1 MEAAAPARAALAGSA
16 SRANV
21 VRNGTAA
28 PAERVAV
35 EGTLAELRRAAERAL
50 RMPVVQR
57 LLDEEGEEVR
67 SVADIRHEQTLF
79 ACAAADEPFLRQRS
93 RRCQVFRCSA
103 GERGG
108 GSGGAARWQPD
119 RWHQGKVL
127 PVPERMRE
135 LQAAAGAA
143 LRLTT
148 VEETAVRFRSVS
160 TGQLIWSTE
169 AIVDDELLVVE
180 LDPSDLRAASEE
192 REPSPTRRES
202 GGGAPAAAAASW
214 RAPGWGAGRGGARR
228 PRMRPPPRSS
238 YSHSSSSWSSSSV
251 SSALREDLEA
261 TGAGYVSSASSSSE
275 DDEEPTAVDM
285 RGRRRPS

>member
-1 MEAAAPARAALAGSA
+1 MEAAAPARAALVGSA
-16 SRANV
+16 LRANV

-35 EGTLAELRRAAERAL
+35 EETLAELRRAAERAL

-79 ACAAADEPFLRQRS
+79 ACAAADEPFLRQRP
-93 RRCQVFRCSA
+93 RRWQVFRC
-103 GERGG
+103 GERG

-143 LRLTT
+143 LRLTK

-160 TGQLIWSTE
+160 TGQLIWQTE

-192 REPSPTRRES
+192 REPSEPRRES
-202 GGGAPAAAAASW
+202 GGGTAAAAASW

-228 PRMRPPPRSS
+228 PRMRPSPRSS

-261 TGAGYVSSASSSSE
+261 AGAGYVSSASSS
-275 DDEEPTAVDM
+275 
-285 RGRRRPS
+285 

>member
-1 MEAAAPARAALAGSA
+1 MEAAAPARAALVGSA

-35 EGTLAELRRAAERAL
+35 EETLAELRRAAERAL

-79 ACAAADEPFLRQRS
+79 ACAAADEPFLRQRP
-93 RRCQVFRCSA
+93 RRCQVFRCSL
-103 GERGG
+103 GERG

-143 LRLTT
+143 LRLTK

-160 TGQLIWSTE
+160 TGQLIWQTE
-169 AIVDDELLVVE
+169 AIDDDELLVVE

-192 REPSPTRRES
+192 REPSEPRRES
-202 GGGAPAAAAASW
+202 GGGTAAAAASW

-275 DDEEPTAVDM
+275 EDEEPTTVDM
-285 RGRRRPS
+285 RGRRPS

>member
-1 MEAAAPARAALAGSA
+1 MEAAAPARAALAGTV

-35 EGTLAELRRAAERAL
+35 EGTLVELRRAAERAL
-50 RMPVVQR
+50 RMPMVQR

-79 ACAAADEPFLRQRS
+79 ACAAADEPFLRQRP
-93 RRCQVFRCSA
+93 RRCQVFRCSLG
-103 GERGG
+103 GERG

-143 LRLTT
+143 LRLTK
-148 VEETAVRFRSVS
+148 VEETAVRFRSAS
-160 TGQLIWSTE
+160 TGQLIWQTE
-169 AIVDDELLVVE
+169 AIDDDELLVVE

-192 REPSPTRRES
+192 REPSEPRRES
-202 GGGAPAAAAASW
+202 GGGTAAAAASW

-251 SSALREDLEA
+251 SSARREDLEA
-261 TGAGYVSSASSSSE
+261 AGAGYVSSASSSSE
-275 DDEEPTAVDM
+275 EDEEPTAVDM
-285 RGRRRPS
+285 RGRRPS